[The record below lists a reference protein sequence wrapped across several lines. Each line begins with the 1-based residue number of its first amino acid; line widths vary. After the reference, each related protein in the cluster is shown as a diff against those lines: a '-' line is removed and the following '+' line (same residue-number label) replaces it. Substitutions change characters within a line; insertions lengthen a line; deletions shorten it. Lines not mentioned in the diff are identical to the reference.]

1 MPTYIINGK
10 RIKTEERLTDEQI
23 DEIAAD
29 LAASPQ
35 PEPAPQP
42 TQTPTPQETPP
53 TPTKQ
58 QDVADPEAAVFQTQ
72 ETGKTDYTGELK
84 QQLGLTARS
93 AIRGGG
99 ALVGMFGDAL
109 NSAVNLVSQGLGS
122 DYRLPMVSD
131 TINKLADAV
140 AVPRNEQE
148 RVVAAATDAVAS
160 IITSGGIKAGADWL
174 VSKGINENIA
184 TKVAQEMGKNLSKQA
199 PVAAAASATGQ
210 EVAETT
216 DSGALGLAAGVAVSL
231 LGGKGA
237 KTPPKSVAEA
247 KGAADSF
254 FEQSKALNLKFK
266 PLAGKLIDKRI
277 GNALDEKTLPLKGE
291 GMASVRAVV
300 RSFRKQFS
308 DPEGVSL
315 EAIEKLRKDANNLI
329 ANAGSNQ
336 NQRSAAY
343 VIRNN
348 IDEFFGT
355 VSEKM
360 IKSGDA
366 EGAKLL
372 VQARG
377 TFRTASRANVLE
389 EVLDKAK
396 NLSEVTPNLGYG
408 QALQREMTKLVKNEK
423 KLRANFKPDEIER
436 LKQISKGGKSL
447 EMFIN
452 GVGTFAGLAGKA
464 AALINVPNTSG
475 LSLAAYG
482 AAKGAQA
489 GARAAGTSI
498 RERGIETEVQRILGG
513 YQPPQANPS
522 VVASMF
528 GLQDIAP

>member
-1 MPTYIINGK
+1 MPKYVEVAGDVI
-10 RIKTEERLTDEQI
+10 EFPDDMSDEA
-23 DEIAAD
+23 IAAV
-29 LAASPQ
+29 LSKQ
-35 PEPAPQP
+35 TGEPTQP
-42 TQTPTPQETPP
+42 TPAKQETPP
-53 TPTKQ
+53 PPTEQ
-58 QDVADPEAAVFQTQ
+58 QDLADSEAAVFQTQ
-72 ETGKTDYTGELK
+72 ETGKTDYAGELG
-84 QQLGLTARS
+84 QQAKLTARA

-109 NSAVNLVSQGLGS
+109 NSAINLVSQGMGS

-216 DSGALGLAAGVAVSL
+216 DSGVLGLTAGLAVSL

-237 KTPPKSVAEA
+237 KPTPKSIAEA

-254 FEQSKALNLKFK
+254 FEQSKALGLKFK

-277 GNALDEKTLPLKGE
+277 GNALDEKTLPLRGE
-291 GMASVRAVV
+291 GMASVRTVI
-300 RSFRKQFS
+300 RSFRKKFS
-308 DPEGVSL
+308 DPEGVPL
-315 EAIEKLRKDANNLI
+315 EAIEKLRRDANNLI

-343 VIRNN
+343 IIRNN
-348 IDEFFGT
+348 IDEFFGN

-360 IKSGDA
+360 IKSGGA
-366 EGAKLL
+366 EGAELL
-372 VQARG
+372 VKARG

-396 NLSEVTPNLGYG
+396 NLSEMTPNLGYG
-408 QALQREMTKLVKNEK
+408 KALQREMTKLVSNEK

-436 LKQISKGGKSL
+436 LKQISKGGRSL

-482 AAKGAQA
+482 VAKGAQS
-489 GARAAGTSI
+489 GAQAYGTSV
-498 RERGIETEVQRILGG
+498 RQRGIETEVQRILGG
-513 YQPPQANPS
+513 YNPPQTNPS

-528 GLQDIAP
+528 GLQDNIAP